1 VIDSS
6 IGCPDARDAARLAV
20 LCIDTVLS
28 AGEMTLYKVEPGG
41 RAFERE
47 SLIDYFEGLA
57 KPIAIDAQRG
67 EGGRVLLQIAPTKPP
82 KLGPDVDP
90 STPRDMGE
98 ALRRQHGVDESALI
112 LVEGEDGVRFT
123 MRLGGLSLWDQGY
136 RFHMGN
142 WGSAA
147 WDADDATRALGAVAL
162 FRIHRPGPGDVDFSF
177 ISLY

>member
-1 VIDSS
+1 MIDASTSS
-6 IGCPDARDAARLAV
+6 PDERDAARLAV

-47 SLIDYFEGLA
+47 SLIDYLEGLV

-67 EGGRVLLQIAPTKPP
+67 DEGRVLLRVAPTKRP
-82 KLGPDVDP
+82 KVGPDVDP
-90 STPRDMGE
+90 SLPRDMGE
-98 ALRRQHGVDESALI
+98 ALRKRYDVDESALI
-112 LVEGEDGVRFT
+112 LVKGEDGAGFA
-123 MRLGGLSLWDQGY
+123 MRLAGLSLWDQSY
-136 RFHMGN
+136 RLNLGN

-147 WDADDATRALGAVAL
+147 YDADEAARALGAVAL
-162 FRIHRPGPGDVDFSF
+162 FQIHRPGPGDVDFSF